1 VIPSLRKG
9 PTSHSG
15 SINDPGAAFSR
26 WASRRRP
33 LRHGCFSERH
43 DWTRD
48 TPQEWLAA
56 QNLSVSSY
64 TMPKSGKLPRTDPL
78 RAQTLWTHVPR
89 KEGRLPRF

>member
-1 VIPSLRKG
+1 MIPSLRKG

-15 SINDPGAAFSR
+15 SINDPGTAFSR
-26 WASRRRP
+26 WAIRHRPRRQ
-33 LRHGCFSERH
+33 GCFRERH

-64 TMPKSGKLPRTDPL
+64 TMPKAGNTPRIDPL
-78 RAQTLWTHVPR
+78 RPQDLWTRVLR
-89 KEGRLPRF
+89 KEGLLPRF